1 MEIKERAGAHK
12 FTVAAG
18 VDLGWE
24 TKLRALTLLF
34 EGKEVRLNT
43 EECDELRRVLDGKAM
58 KVLAFRSKGDYEA
71 HSAIYSSSED
81 KTSGTITVYMED
93 SIADKI

>member
-1 MEIKERAGAHK
+1 MEIKERSGAHK
-12 FTVAAG
+12 FAVVAG
-18 VDLGWE
+18 VDLGWK
-24 TKLRALTLLF
+24 TKLRALTFLF

-58 KVLAFRSKGDYEA
+58 RVLAFRSKGDYEA
-71 HSAIYSSSED
+71 HSAIYSSCED
-81 KTSGTITVYMED
+81 ITSGTITIYMED

>member
-1 MEIKERAGAHK
+1 MEIKERSGAHK
-12 FTVAAG
+12 FAVVAG

-24 TKLRALTLLF
+24 TKLRALTFLF

-43 EECDELRRVLDGKAM
+43 EECSELRRVLDGKATR
-58 KVLAFRSKGDYEA
+58 VLAFRSKDDYAA

-81 KTSGTITVYMED
+81 KPSCTITVYMED

>member
-12 FTVAAG
+12 FTVTAG
-18 VDLGWE
+18 FHLGWE
-24 TKLRALTLLF
+24 TKLRTLTLLF
-34 EGKEVRLNT
+34 EGKEVRLNP
-43 EECDELRRVLDGKAM
+43 EECNELRRVLDGKAM
-58 KVLAFRSKGDYEA
+58 KVLAVRSKDEYKA